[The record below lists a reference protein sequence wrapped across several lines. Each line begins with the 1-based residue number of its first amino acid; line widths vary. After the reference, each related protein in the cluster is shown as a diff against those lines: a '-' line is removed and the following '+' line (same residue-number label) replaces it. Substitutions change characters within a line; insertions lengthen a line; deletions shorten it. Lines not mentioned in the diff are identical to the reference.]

1 LYDPQ
6 GRVAIDSSG
15 MLKAADGDPV
25 ISVGDCFAVRVGCEA
40 LNDVPMGR
48 YDVTVT
54 IITLIPGRE
63 IVRTILGRIRPPI
76 GHIYGYRLQPGGAV
90 GARVTSY
97 RDWSEIDCRRRLC
110 CPVGSSGT
118 TAASD
123 ARPASV
129 HFPA

>member
-1 LYDPQ
+1 
-6 GRVAIDSSG
+6 

-129 HFPA
+129 DFPA